1 MALGRRP
8 FAPYDWGMHTET
20 RSITIARNTKSV
32 FAYVSRPEN
41 LPVWA
46 TPFAE
51 TVRAEDDYWIATT
64 ASGEFSFTLRA
75 DEASGVVDFLGL
87 IAADAYVLR
96 APTRV
101 VPNGPEQSEYLFTLF
116 QVPRESDAAFASRVA
131 VVGGELETL
140 KKVLESHSA

>member
-1 MALGRRP
+1 MN
-8 FAPYDWGMHTET
+8 TET
-20 RSITIARNTKSV
+20 RSITIARDPRSV

-51 TVRAEDDYWIATT
+51 SIRAEDDYWIATNAT
-64 ASGEFSFTLRA
+64 GETSFTLRS

-101 VPNGPEQSEYLFTLF
+101 VPNGPDQSEYLFTLF
-116 QVPRESDAAFASRVA
+116 QVPRESDEAFAARVG
-131 VVGGELETL
+131 VVSGELETL
-140 KKVLESHSA
+140 KRVLESPSPS